1 MTGLAL
7 TNSEFNA
14 FRHRFIKIRFLFA
27 LKFPDG
33 STLIFDEL
41 MKNTRK
47 AIVYNDSQFIKFSS
61 VHHLQAL
68 VFFKIRQ

>member
-1 MTGLAL
+1 MTGLTP
-7 TNSEFNA
+7 TNIEFDT

-33 STLIFDEL
+33 SAVIFDEL

>member
-1 MTGLAL
+1 MTGLTL
-7 TNSEFNA
+7 PNSEFNA
-14 FRHRFIKIRFLFA
+14 FRHRFIKIWCLFT

-33 STLIFDEL
+33 FSVNFDEL
-41 MKNTRK
+41 MKTIRK

-61 VHHLQAL
+61 IHHFQTL